1 LTFTHVH
8 GLLER
13 VRMCK
18 EKHVT
23 HCIVSMF

>member
-1 LTFTHVH
+1 LTYTHVH

-13 VRMCK
+13 VRICK

-23 HCIVSMF
+23 HCIVSLF